1 MTIYVQGLWPKDI
14 IVSGIVTKDLEKK
27 IGANFV
33 LRFSF
38 GPFQHKEYNEID
50 AYFKDYNTTPVTN
63 FQIFFFCIPLLFL
76 AFLIGLVRSWWGAI
90 NNVFDNS
97 VAFRDLSRIMR
108 MGREIV
114 NHYYMLDILNPRE
127 L

>member
-1 MTIYVQGLWPKDI
+1 MTMYVQGLWPKDI

-38 GPFQHKEYNEID
+38 GPFQHKEFNETV

-63 FQIFFFCIPLLFL
+63 FQFFFLYPFAFFCHFLLALLDHGGLQLIMFSIIQLLFE
-76 AFLIGLVRSWWGAI
+76 ILV
-90 NNVFDNS
+90 
-97 VAFRDLSRIMR
+97 
-108 MGREIV
+108 E
-114 NHYYMLDILNPRE
+114 
-127 L
+127 